1 LKSSHLIAFNTIVSY
16 GQSLVGL
23 VVGLFSA
30 RWVLEALGAVD
41 FGLFGVVG
49 SIILLIAFLNGGLS
63 VGVGRF
69 YAYSIG
75 RGKNLSQQESHKD
88 LLRWFNTALSTHVA
102 LGLVILAL
110 GWPAG
115 EYAIRHWLNIPPDRL
130 EACVLVFRFSLG
142 AAFFSVVS
150 VPFTA
155 MYAAHQAL
163 AELALFGV
171 LHSLLILGL
180 SWTLLSSK
188 TDPLVF
194 YGIGMAFLS
203 VGIGA
208 LQIIRATTKF
218 KACRPKRSYFVN
230 GEYFRQLFSYVG
242 WKMFGISCVVL
253 RSQGIPLLTNLFF
266 GPVMNAAYSI
276 ANRVSLQATNLSSS
290 LLNAFQPAVVA
301 AEASG
306 NREQMIAMSLRVC
319 RFGTLLVLL
328 FSVPLI
334 VEMHTVL
341 AIWLKEPPPYAAGL
355 CQWMLGLLVID
366 KMTAGA
372 MLAVNAYGKI
382 ALYEIIQGSAFL
394 LALPIMWLLHS
405 NGVAANSIGIALFAS
420 TSLYCAGRLAFANV
434 LVSFP
439 IVKWTTTVVVPA
451 VIVLVATSCTAYI
464 SLSFFNA
471 GLLRIV
477 ITTLLTATVSLA
489 LGASILLSR
498 QERLTGS
505 QALTILFY
513 SVVHKLIPSRGH

>member
-49 SIILLIAFLNGGLS
+49 SIIMLIAFLNGGLS

-75 RGKNLSQQESHKD
+75 RGNNLSQHESHKD
-88 LLRWFNTALSTHVA
+88 LFRWFNTALSAHVA
-102 LGLVILAL
+102 LGLLILAF

-130 EACVLVFRFSLG
+130 EACVLVFRFSMG
-142 AAFFSVVS
+142 AAFFSVVA

-180 SWTLLSSK
+180 SWILLSIK

-203 VGIGA
+203 IGIGA

-218 KACRPKRSYFVN
+218 KACRPKPHYFVN
-230 GEYFRQLFSYVG
+230 REYFRQLFSYVG

-276 ANRVSLQATNLSSS
+276 ANRVSSQATNLSSS

-306 NREQMIAMSLRVC
+306 NREQMIMMSLRVC

-334 VEMHTVL
+334 AEMDTVL
-341 AIWLKEPPPYAAGL
+341 AIWLKQPPPYAAGL

-394 LALPIMWLLHS
+394 LALPIMWLLHT
-405 NGVAANSIGIALFAS
+405 NGMGANSIGIALFAS
-420 TSLYCAGRLAFANV
+420 TAIYCAGRLAFAKT

-439 IVKWTTTVVVPA
+439 VWIWMKTVGIPVGFILAVVFTTCWGIKNHYEPTDIRSLSL
-451 VIVLVATSCTAYI
+451 IVLLAILVGFMGFFALTARDER
-464 SLSFFNA
+464 LSIA
-471 GLLRIV
+471 DLV
-477 ITTLLTATVSLA
+477 IRTLLKTLN
-489 LGASILLSR
+489 LR
-498 QERLTGS
+498 
-505 QALTILFY
+505 Y
-513 SVVHKLIPSRGH
+513 